1 MLVLRVRDEPDPS
14 REGAGVLR
22 GLDILP
28 AGVVGSAQELCV
40 SKWTVSS
47 RLACKAE
54 GMRNSASV
62 RRLV

>member
-14 REGAGVLR
+14 LEGAGVLR

-40 SKWTVSS
+40 
-47 RLACKAE
+47 
-54 GMRNSASV
+54 
-62 RRLV
+62 